1 MEQWNKTIVKTEELQ
16 DTEVKTGYHR
26 LRGGISPV
34 WGFTVPRGPCGAGRG
49 VEGSEHPDG
58 TAGVGE
64 GKVRTEAGAG
74 PSPLRR
80 AELKHDPPGTPT
92 PRTLGSRPWF

>member
-58 TAGVGE
+58 TAGQAAGIRGAEVVAAAALVTL
-64 GKVRTEAGAG
+64 VRAGG
-74 PSPLRR
+74 RWR
-80 AELKHDPPGTPT
+80 H
-92 PRTLGSRPWF
+92 